1 MTTTKNIF
9 TVKDNK
15 GNIVFKGICGD
26 ANAWAAR
33 NVHAYGD
40 LFVHYSN
47 GINVLHWF
55 VGSVTNIW
63 GTTNEVTNEW
73 VA

>member
-1 MTTTKNIF
+1 MSTRKDF
-9 TVKDNK
+9 TVTDNNGTVVFVGK
-15 GNIVFKGICGD
+15 GGD

-33 NVHAYGD
+33 NVRNYGD
-40 LFVHYSN
+40 LFVHYDN

-55 VGSVTNIW
+55 VGPVADMW
-63 GTTNEVTNEW
+63 GVHNDVTNEW

>member
-1 MTTTKNIF
+1 MAAKNF
-9 TVKDNK
+9 TVTDN
-15 GNIVFKGICGD
+15 NNVVVYEGIGGD

-33 NVHAYGD
+33 NVHKFGD
-40 LFVHYSN
+40 LFVHYPN

-55 VGSVTNIW
+55 IGSVTSIW

>member
-1 MTTTKNIF
+1 MSTIKNF
-9 TVKDNK
+9 TVKDNN
-15 GNIVFKGICGD
+15 GNVVFEGIGGD

-33 NVHAYGD
+33 NVRKFGD
-40 LFVHYSN
+40 LFVHYAN
-47 GINVLHWF
+47 GINILHWF

-73 VA
+73 VTC

>member
-15 GNIVFKGICGD
+15 GNIVFKGIGGD

-33 NVHAYGD
+33 NVRNFGD

-55 VGSVTNIW
+55 VGPIADMW
-63 GTTNEVTNEW
+63 GVHNDVTNEW

>member
-15 GNIVFKGICGD
+15 GNVVFEGIGGD

-33 NVHAYGD
+33 NVRKFGD

-47 GINVLHWF
+47 GISVLHWF
-55 VGSVTNIW
+55 VGPLTTIW
-63 GTTNEVTNEW
+63 GATNDVQHEW